1 MYIKGANEG
10 DQNVV
15 IKKVFLMQDFSF
27 ESTLVSDL

>member
-1 MYIKGANEG
+1 MYIKEANEE

-27 ESTLVSDL
+27 EFTLVSDL